1 MWSTEARTTSSD
13 AHGFFAGGEGK
24 VILAPVKS
32 CLVSGSEG
40 LISKYLSEAYTG
52 PGTVLGTLYAL
63 SCLIFTT
70 TYEIGTMSILIL
82 KKGKMRLRE
91 VEHLAQDHEEE
102 TGLGPESESSQNP

>member
-52 PGTVLGTLYAL
+52 PGTVLGTIYVLFL
-63 SCLIFTT
+63 LVPPSPFELGHHFW
-70 TYEIGTMSILIL
+70 LL
-82 KKGKMRLRE
+82 PMRNSS
-91 VEHLAQDHEEE
+91 
-102 TGLGPESESSQNP
+102 SERFSSLP

>member
-1 MWSTEARTTSSD
+1 M
-13 AHGFFAGGEGK
+13 
-24 VILAPVKS
+24 ILAPVNS

-70 TYEIGTMSILIL
+70 TYEVGTISILFL
-82 KKGKMRLRE
+82 KKKMRLRE
-91 VEHLAQDHEEE
+91 VERLAQDHEEE
-102 TGLGPESESSQNP
+102 TGLGPESEPSQNP

>member
-1 MWSTEARTTSSD
+1 M
-13 AHGFFAGGEGK
+13 
-24 VILAPVKS
+24 ILAPVNS

-70 TYEIGTMSILIL
+70 TYEVGTISILIL
-82 KKGKMRLRE
+82 KKKMRLRE
-91 VEHLAQDHEEE
+91 VEHLAQDHKEE
-102 TGLGPESESSQNP
+102 TGLGPESEPSQNP